1 MRIALVSF
9 EMTTSG
15 GGQRQLLQL
24 AIELRELG
32 HDVTL
37 HAYQYNPA
45 GCHPALSSQVE
56 IRCIEQF
63 AAEQL
68 PDRTS
73 SFRILAN
80 AARRYFIESRALAR
94 RIEAADIIN
103 GHDRPGHRAAVFA
116 KRLTGSPVVWTCNDV
131 VSWEKT
137 GHRARMPAYMQAAAS
152 HLMRPLERHIAN
164 EIDRIAVLDRSTQ
177 QVVERAYGRLTT
189 VVRSGLD
196 TQALTFRT
204 EGRRRI
210 RDRYGIADGTFTVMW
225 LGILEPFRRL
235 EDLLEAVRLRRET
248 GATPRVL
255 ITGRVDIAPRYAREL
270 RDFVTRHNLDPLVQF
285 IAHSIPEDELADY
298 YSACDVFVFP
308 NDHQAWGLA
317 PLEALACQRP
327 VIVSRGSGVHEVLV
341 DGDTA
346 LLVAPRDPGAIAEAL
361 RSLMENPVLAGRIAH
376 QGREFVAR
384 EFSWRGYAM
393 RMVKL
398 YEETIEATNRL
409 AEPSRATSSRLRG
422 SERRAV
428 RSAEPAEPPR

>member
-1 MRIALVSF
+1 MRIGLVSF

-37 HAYQYNPA
+37 YACRYNPT
-45 GCHPALSSQVE
+45 GCYPALNSQVE
-56 IRCIEQF
+56 IRCLEQF

-68 PDRTS
+68 PDHS
-73 SFRILAN
+73 SSPGILASS
-80 AARRYFIESRALAR
+80 ARRYFLESRALAR
-94 RIEAADIIN
+94 RIESADIIN

-116 KRLTGSPVVWTCNDV
+116 KRVTGSPVVWTCNDV
-131 VSWEKT
+131 VSWEKP
-137 GHRARMPAYMQAAAS
+137 GHRARMPACVQAVAS

-177 QVVERAYGRLTT
+177 QVVERAYGRPTS

-196 TQALTFRT
+196 TQALTLRT

-210 RDRYGIADGTFTVMW
+210 RDRYGIADGTFAVMW
-225 LGILEPFRRL
+225 LGILNPFRRV
-235 EDLLEAVRLRRET
+235 EDLLEAVRLRREA
-248 GATPRVL
+248 GAKLRVL
-255 ITGRVDIAPRYAREL
+255 IVGRVDTAPRYAREL
-270 RDFVTRHNLDPLVQF
+270 RDFVARHNLEPLVEF
-285 IAHSIPEDELADY
+285 VAHSIPEDELADY
-298 YSACDVFVFP
+298 YSACDAFIFP

-346 LLVAPRDPGAIAEAL
+346 LLVPPRDPGAIAQAL
-361 RSLMENPVLAGRIAH
+361 RSFMENPDLAGRIAH

-384 EFSWRGYAM
+384 EFSWRGYAT

-398 YEETIEATNRL
+398 YEETIEATGKL
-409 AEPSRATSSRLRG
+409 AEPFRAMGSRLRG

-428 RSAEPAEPPR
+428 GSAEPSGPPR